1 MTEECPPLR
10 LGNAPKYRNRKLAT
24 RRATVR
30 IAVNALHTEMS
41 RIPGTLA
48 DSVASIAISTASTVD
63 NLESTLGKKLRTV
76 DSCSRTS
83 FRLSIS
89 FMLTFWSRKW
99 GLFIVRHLSHAKVK
113 LYPVSR
119 GDPCDA
125 GGSGSRA

>member
-63 NLESTLGKKLRTV
+63 NLESTLGKKLRPWIV
-76 DSCSRTS
+76 ARAHPSGSQSRSCSR
-83 FRLSIS
+83 F
-89 FMLTFWSRKW
+89 
-99 GLFIVRHLSHAKVK
+99 GLAS
-113 LYPVSR
+113 
-119 GDPCDA
+119 
-125 GGSGSRA
+125 GGYLL